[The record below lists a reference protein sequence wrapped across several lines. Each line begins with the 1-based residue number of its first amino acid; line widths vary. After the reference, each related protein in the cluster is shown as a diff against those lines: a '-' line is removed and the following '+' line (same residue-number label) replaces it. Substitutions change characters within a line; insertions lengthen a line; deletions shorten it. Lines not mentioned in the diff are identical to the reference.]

1 MTVPTITHCVVCS
14 ARGDWTHF
22 ERSLLGGK
30 SEAFPKFRNIGVFIQ
45 CYDAYSKLLPDIH
58 KAASEMLAE
67 TGHAELGIAKIRSFI
82 GNGVPALIT
91 KIMQEI
97 DVDQEDR
104 ARHAV
109 LEECFMRHYTA
120 APAVL
125 SKPFDNV
132 PATLDY
138 FLANGFRLA
147 VCTNKPEAIAK
158 QILRDLNM
166 DSYFAV
172 VIGGD
177 SLTVRKP
184 DPAPLHAAI
193 DQACASTAIYVG
205 DSEVD
210 SETAQHAD
218 VPFMLFT
225 EGYRRASIDEIQHQ
239 AAFSDF
245 SQLPGL
251 VQMIR
256 EQASGWIRTR
266 INVEA
271 R

>member
-1 MTVPTITHCVVCS
+1 MTAIIFDLDGTLIDSV
-14 ARGDWTHF
+14 
-22 ERSLLGGK
+22 
-30 SEAFPKFRNIGVFIQ
+30 
-45 CYDAYSKLLPDIH
+45 PDIH

-67 TGHAELGIAKIRSFI
+67 AEHSALGIAKIRSFI

-97 DVDQEDR
+97 DEDHKDC

-109 LEECFMRHYTA
+109 LEKCFMRHYMA

-132 PATLDY
+132 RATLDY
-138 FLANGFRLA
+138 FFANRFRLA

-158 QILRDLNM
+158 QILHDLNM
-166 DSYFAV
+166 ASYFTA

-184 DPAPLHAAI
+184 NPAPLHAAI
-193 DQACASTAIYVG
+193 DQACASTAVYVG

-225 EGYRRASIDEIQHQ
+225 EGYRRASINEIQHQ

-251 VQMIR
+251 VQMIC
-256 EQASGWIRTR
+256 G
-266 INVEA
+266 EA
-271 R
+271 FEN